1 MQQKKLT
8 DEPIKVTPITSGEH
22 VGIEKIEKVVP
33 HEEVKL
39 ASRGIPYPE
48 GHPLSS
54 GVVRVRYMTA
64 RDEDILTTKS
74 FIKNGTVFD
83 ELYKALLMDNV
94 KYNDLLTVDR
104 TSIMLAARSLSYGAE
119 YEVSVDTPSG
129 NTQEVVIN
137 IDELPEKDID
147 FDKFTKG
154 QNLFLFTLPKSGRE
168 IGFKL
173 LTVSDEKQIDARIKS
188 WKKVRRQGELTA
200 RLRQLIVSVDGET
213 NKGKIATFI
222 DEELLAADS
231 RALRDYIK
239 TIQPGVDLEIEVTD
253 EVSGE
258 PFRTE
263 IAFGFDLFYPDSRV

>member
-8 DEPIKVTPITSGEH
+8 DAPIKVSQITSGEH
-22 VGIEKIEKVVP
+22 AGVEKIERVVP

-48 GHPLSS
+48 GHPLAS

-83 ELYKALLMDNV
+83 ELYKSLLMDNI

-119 YEVSVDTPSG
+119 YEVEVETPSG
-129 NTQEVVIN
+129 NTQSVVIN
-137 IDELPEKDID
+137 IDELPEKDVD
-147 FDKFTKG
+147 FSKFTKG
-154 QNLFLFTLPKSGRE
+154 ENLFLFTLPKSGRE

-200 RLRQLIVSVDGET
+200 RLRQIIVSVDGET

-253 EVSGE
+253 EVSGD

-263 IAFGFDLFYPDSRV
+263 VTFGFNLFYPDARI

>member
-8 DEPIKVTPITSGEH
+8 DEPIKVSQITSGEH
-22 VGIEKIEKVVP
+22 AGIERIEKTVP

-39 ASRGIPYPE
+39 ASRGIPYPAD
-48 GHPLSS
+48 HPLSS

-119 YEVSVDTPSG
+119 YEVTVDTPSG
-129 NTQEVVIN
+129 NTQNVIVN
-137 IDELPEKDID
+137 IDELPERDVD
-147 FDKFTKG
+147 FSKYTKG

-168 IGFKL
+168 VGFRL

-200 RLRQLIVSVDGET
+200 RLRQIIVSVDGET

-253 EVSGE
+253 EVSGDS
-258 PFRTE
+258 FRTE
-263 IAFGFDLFYPDSRV
+263 ITFGFDLFYPDARV